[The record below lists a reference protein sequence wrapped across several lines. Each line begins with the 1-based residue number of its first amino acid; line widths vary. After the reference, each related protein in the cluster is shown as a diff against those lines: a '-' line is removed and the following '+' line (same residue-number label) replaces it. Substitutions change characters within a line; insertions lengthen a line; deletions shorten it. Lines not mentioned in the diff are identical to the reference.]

1 MTSKKI
7 ILFSFLYLILFTN
20 HTNAKVR
27 FVRVIFNS
35 DASNSCSIIWDQ
47 VSGDFTSIKFYDV
60 HSKIKREQSGIYYID
75 GKRVNNYTSY
85 TFETNSIKP
94 RVILRKKN
102 FTVNRSNGLKNHVVR
117 LCNIKGKNSFE
128 IVDSEGT
135 SQRYYFSC
143 VSNSPDDT
151 LSFIAG
157 GDSRSNRKTRQ
168 KANLLVSK
176 LYAHAVLFNGDFTA
190 IDTPKQWEQW
200 FEDWE
205 LSIANDG
212 RITPMVVTRG
222 NHELSNKV
230 MVDLFDVPH
239 KRAYYSTEFG
249 GNLLN
254 IISLNSE
261 ILKIGRQKLFL
272 RTTLKKHKNFYWQI
286 PQYHRPIRPHVSFKR
301 EIETQYRNFVP
312 LFEKYKN
319 VRLCLENDSHT
330 CKVTWPIVSS
340 QGTNSS
346 EGFERNDQVG
356 ITYIGEGCWGA
367 PLRKADDLKPWTR
380 DAEAINQFNWI
391 FVSRKKIEVRT
402 VLYENADQ
410 VEELSEETRF
420 TIPINLNLWSPKNG
434 SLVEIYPQ
442 NK

>member
-1 MTSKKI
+1 MSKFYT
-7 ILFSFLYLILFTN
+7 ILLFALISMNF
-20 HTNAKVR
+20 NAKVR
-27 FVRVIFNS
+27 FVRVVFNS

-47 VSGDFTSIKFYDV
+47 VSGDFTSLKLYDHV
-60 HSKIKREQSGIYYID
+60 YID
-75 GKRVNNYTSY
+75 GNPVNIRYKSY
-85 TFETNSIKP
+85 SFETPSGNWE
-94 RVILRKKN
+94 RLNKKN
-102 FTVNRSNGLKNHVVR
+102 FTVNRSNRLKNHVIR
-117 LCNIKGKNSFE
+117 LCNIRGENSFE
-128 IVDSEGT
+128 IVDTEGT

-143 VSNSPDDT
+143 VSNSPENR

-157 GDSRSNRKTRQ
+157 GDSRSNRIVRQ

-176 LYAHAVLFNGDFTA
+176 LKAHAVLFNGDFTA

-205 LSIANDG
+205 LSIAKDG

-230 MVDLFDVPH
+230 MVNLFDVPH
-239 KRAYYSTEFG
+239 KRVYYSTEFG

-272 RTTLKKHKNFYWQI
+272 RSTLKKHKNFHWQI

-312 LFEKYKN
+312 LFEKYNN

-330 CKVTWPIVSS
+330 CKYTWPIISS
-340 QGTNSS
+340 NGENSS
-346 EGFERNDQVG
+346 EGFERNDERG
-356 ITYIGEGCWGA
+356 ITYVGEGCWGA
-367 PLRKADDLKPWTR
+367 PLRAADDFKPWTR
-380 DAEAINQFNWI
+380 DAEAVNQFNWI
-391 FVSRKKIEVRT
+391 FVSKEKIEIRT
-402 VLYENADQ
+402 ILYENAEE

-420 TIPINLNLWSPKNG
+420 QIPKNLNMWSPKNG
-434 SLVEIYPQ
+434 SLIVIYPR
-442 NK
+442 K

>member
-7 ILFSFLYLILFTN
+7 ILFTFLCILLITN
-20 HTNAKVR
+20 HTSAKVR
-27 FVRVIFNS
+27 FVRVVFNS
-35 DASNSCSIIWDQ
+35 DASNSCSVIWDQ
-47 VSGDFTSIKFYDV
+47 VAGNFISLKLYCN
-60 HSKIKREQSGIYYID
+60 YYID
-75 GKRVNNYTSY
+75 GKSFDTVKYYS
-85 TFETNSIKP
+85 FDNSTKN
-94 RVILRKKN
+94 RGEKLNKKN
-102 FTVNRSNGLKNHVVR
+102 FIVNRSNGLKNHVVR
-117 LCNIKGKNSFE
+117 LCNLRGKNSFE
-128 IVDSEGT
+128 IIDSEGA

-143 VSNSPDDT
+143 VSNSPNT
-151 LSFIAG
+151 RLSFIAG

-176 LYAHAVLFNGDFTA
+176 LKAHAVLFNGDFTA

-205 LSIANDG
+205 LSIAKDG

-239 KRAYYSTEFG
+239 KRVYYATEFG

-272 RTTLKKHKNFYWQI
+272 RSTLKKHKNFHWQI

-330 CKVTWPIVSS
+330 CKVTWPIISS
-340 QGTNSS
+340 QGSNSS
-346 EGFERNDQVG
+346 EGFERNDQTG
-356 ITYIGEGCWGA
+356 ITYVGEGCWGA
-367 PLRKADDLKPWTR
+367 PLRKADDFKPWTR

-391 FVSRKKIEVRT
+391 FVSKEKIEVRT
-402 VLYENADQ
+402 VLYENADE

-420 TIPINLNLWSPKNG
+420 TIPKKINLWSPKNG

>member
-1 MTSKKI
+1 MSKFYPT
-7 ILFSFLYLILFTN
+7 ILFALVSINL
-20 HTNAKVR
+20 NAKIR
-27 FVRVIFNS
+27 FVRVVFNS

-47 VSGDFTSIKFYDV
+47 VSGVFTSLKLYENIN
-60 HSKIKREQSGIYYID
+60 ID
-75 GKRVNNYTSY
+75 GKPVDIYKSY
-85 TFETNSIKP
+85 SFQTPSGNWEKLSE
-94 RVILRKKN
+94 KN
-102 FTVNRSNGLKNHVVR
+102 FAVNRSNGLKNHVIR
-117 LCNIKGKNSFE
+117 LCNIRGKNSFE
-128 IVDSEGT
+128 IVDSEGI

-143 VSNSPDDT
+143 VSNSPDDR

-176 LYAHAVLFNGDFTA
+176 LKAHAVLFNGDFTA

-205 LSIANDG
+205 LSIAKDG

-239 KRAYYSTEFG
+239 KKVYYSTEFG

-272 RTTLKKHKNFYWQI
+272 RSTLKKHKNFYWQI

-330 CKVTWPIVSS
+330 CKYTWPIISS
-340 QGTNSS
+340 KGENAS
-346 EGFERNDQVG
+346 EGFERNDQIG
-356 ITYIGEGCWGA
+356 ITYVGEGCWGA
-367 PLRKADDLKPWTR
+367 PLRNADDFKPWTR

-391 FVSRKKIEVRT
+391 FVSKEKIEIRT
-402 VLYENADQ
+402 VLYENAEE

-420 TIPINLNLWSPKNG
+420 TIPKKLNLWTPKNG
-434 SLVEIYPQ
+434 AVIHIYPQ
-442 NK
+442 K

>member
-1 MTSKKI
+1 M
-7 ILFSFLYLILFTN
+7 
-20 HTNAKVR
+20 
-27 FVRVIFNS
+27 
-35 DASNSCSIIWDQ
+35 
-47 VSGDFTSIKFYDV
+47 
-60 HSKIKREQSGIYYID
+60 
-75 GKRVNNYTSY
+75 
-85 TFETNSIKP
+85 
-94 RVILRKKN
+94 
-102 FTVNRSNGLKNHVVR
+102 
-117 LCNIKGKNSFE
+117 CNIRGRNSFE

-143 VSNSPDDT
+143 VSNSPNT
-151 LSFIAG
+151 RLSFIAG
-157 GDSRSNRKTRQ
+157 GDSRSNRITRQ

-176 LYAHAVLFNGDFTA
+176 LKAHAVLFNGDFTA

-205 LSIANDG
+205 LSIAKDG

-239 KRAYYSTEFG
+239 KRVYYATEFG

-272 RTTLKKHKNFYWQI
+272 RSTLKKHKNFHWQI

-340 QGTNSS
+340 NGENAS
-346 EGFERNDQVG
+346 EGFERNDQIG
-356 ITYIGEGCWGA
+356 ITYVGEGCWGA
-367 PLRKADDLKPWTR
+367 PLRKADDFKPWTR

-391 FVSRKKIEVRT
+391 FVSKEKIEVRT
-402 VLYENADQ
+402 VLYENADE

-420 TIPINLNLWSPKNG
+420 TIPKKLNLWSPKNG

>member
-7 ILFSFLYLILFTN
+7 LLFIFLFLLLNANYS
-20 HTNAKVR
+20 NAKVR
-27 FVRVIFNS
+27 FIRVVFNS

-47 VSGDFTSIKFYDV
+47 VSGNFTSLKLYNNI
-60 HSKIKREQSGIYYID
+60 YID
-75 GKRVNNYTSY
+75 GKPVDIYKSY
-85 TFETNSIKP
+85 SFQTPSGNWERLS
-94 RVILRKKN
+94 KKN
-102 FTVNRSNGLKNHVVR
+102 FAINRSNGLKNHIIR
-117 LCNIKGKNSFE
+117 LCNIRGGNSFE

-143 VSNSPDDT
+143 VSNSPDT
-151 LSFIAG
+151 RLSFIAG

-176 LYAHAVLFNGDFTA
+176 LKAHAVLFNGDFTA

-205 LSIANDG
+205 LSIAKDG

-239 KRAYYSTEFG
+239 KRVYYSTEFG
-249 GNLLN
+249 GDLLN

-272 RTTLKKHKNFYWQI
+272 RTTLKKHKNFHWQI

-330 CKVTWPIVSS
+330 CKVTWPIISS
-340 QGTNSS
+340 QGANSS
-346 EGFERNDQVG
+346 EGFERNDQIG
-356 ITYIGEGCWGA
+356 ITYVGEGCWGA
-367 PLRKADDLKPWTR
+367 PLRKADDFKPWTR
-380 DAEAINQFNWI
+380 DAEAVNQFNWI
-391 FVSRKKIEVRT
+391 FVSKSKIEVRT
-402 VLYENADQ
+402 VLYENAEE

-420 TIPINLNLWSPKNG
+420 TIPTNLNLWSPKNG